1 MESVQVRPLTQMK
14 RIKRGT
20 LIIKKG
26 LQSKFILLVMI
37 SILLA
42 VCLIMGDIYY
52 LFGRDVVSDL
62 MDPGLYE
69 LFLNNNKVLLAKLV
83 IYLVVVG
90 VVTVFLSHK
99 LAGPIYRFEQ
109 SAKVVGGGD
118 LTYRVHLR
126 KGDEL
131 MDLQDEFNR
140 MLESLQG
147 RVVKDRHLAEK
158 ISRALNELVQG
169 KSVSP
174 ELVSRLKEIK
184 TEVDSITNS
193 FKA

>member
-1 MESVQVRPLTQMK
+1 MESIQVRPLTQTK

-109 SAKVVGGGD
+109 SAKVVSGGD

-158 ISRALNELVQG
+158 ISRELDELVRG
-169 KSVSP
+169 NSVSP
-174 ELVSRLKEIK
+174 ELVARLKAIK
-184 TEVDSITNS
+184 TEVDSISNS

>member
-1 MESVQVRPLTQMK
+1 MESAQTRPMASAK

-37 SILLA
+37 AVLLA

-69 LFLNNNKVLLAKLV
+69 LFINNNKVLLAKLV

-90 VVTVFLSHK
+90 VVTIFLSHK

-109 SAKVVGGGD
+109 SAK
-118 LTYRVHLR
+118 
-126 KGDEL
+126 
-131 MDLQDEFNR
+131 
-140 MLESLQG
+140 
-147 RVVKDRHLAEK
+147 
-158 ISRALNELVQG
+158 I
-169 KSVSP
+169 VSG
-174 ELVSRLKEIK
+174 
-184 TEVDSITNS
+184 
-193 FKA
+193 